1 LQGSF
6 ADFTEVFE
14 FSMIKALTQKGADLL
29 INQVTLVG
37 RLTRDPELR
46 YTPEGTAVS
55 NVTLAVNRNFR
66 NGDGEYTA
74 DFVQCTLW
82 KKTAENTVQY
92 CRKGSIVGI
101 VGRIQ
106 TRSYENQDGKKVYVT
121 DVVAETVR
129 FVGTKQAENAKQE
142 YEAIK
147 F

>member
-1 LQGSF
+1 
-6 ADFTEVFE
+6 
-14 FSMIKALTQKGADLL
+14 M

-129 FVGTKQAENAKQE
+129 FVGTKQTENPKQE